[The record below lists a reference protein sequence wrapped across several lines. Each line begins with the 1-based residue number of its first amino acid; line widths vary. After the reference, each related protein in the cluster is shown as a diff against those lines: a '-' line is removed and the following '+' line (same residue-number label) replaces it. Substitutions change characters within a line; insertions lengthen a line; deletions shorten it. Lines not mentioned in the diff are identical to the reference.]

1 MRAWGCT
8 QTDIRTEAN
17 WIYNLSHAICYSY
30 GTDNKWS
37 NNLMKGRI
45 AILSPLAEGK
55 WILPTLTPC
64 NTRFLGPTWISFPN
78 GISIASAIFEHAAH
92 PCVQHTHRDTQ
103 TTLSVAIGRIY
114 AMHAMRSYN
123 IHRIAKKCLY
133 TTMSTTSQMMTDFHK
148 KLNYRR
154 GTARRTVSVEILSTS
169 AQQYENTFEKECS
182 RGIILKVTQR

>member
-1 MRAWGCT
+1 MS
-8 QTDIRTEAN
+8 Q
-17 WIYNLSHAICYSY
+17 LSKRHLDSFSHFWTCS
-30 GTDNKWS
+30 
-37 NNLMKGRI
+37 
-45 AILSPLAEGK
+45 SPVC
-55 WILPTLTPC
+55 PT
-64 NTRFLGPTWISFPN
+64 
-78 GISIASAIFEHAAH
+78 
-92 PCVQHTHRDTQ
+92 HTHRDTQ

-169 AQQYENTFEKECS
+169 AQQYKNTFEKKCS
-182 RGIILKVTQR
+182 KGIILKVTQRQWNFIAAIPCIPRSMHHFLLLVCSNATCTFWFMRKHAVDNTYYISWGMELERFQTAKVAFKVISGHW